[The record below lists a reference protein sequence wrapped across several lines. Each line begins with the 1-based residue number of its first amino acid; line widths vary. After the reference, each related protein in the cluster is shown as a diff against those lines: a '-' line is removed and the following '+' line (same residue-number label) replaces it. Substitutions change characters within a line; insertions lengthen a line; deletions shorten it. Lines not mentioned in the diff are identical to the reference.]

1 MTHFHKGQRVVIRS
15 RDKFEGMHGEIVS
28 SPTNAGFFWV
38 SLDQP
43 CLADGVRMAAVCAH
57 ECQLE
62 PQEKPA

>member
-28 SPTNAGFFWV
+28 EPGTGFFWV

-43 CLADGVRMAAVCAH
+43 CPADGVRTAAVCAH
-57 ECQLE
+57 ECEPE
-62 PQEKPA
+62 PQRSPA